1 MGTNETIVSPYLLR
15 PVRSYKDA
23 MRDRAAKIQCK
34 SRHHGVGSAGSCCS
48 VRRGADDV
56 EPST

>member
-15 PVRSYKDA
+15 PVRSYKEA

-34 SRHHGVGSAGSCCS
+34 GRHHGVGSAGSRCS
-48 VRRGADDV
+48 VRRGADKG
-56 EPST
+56 